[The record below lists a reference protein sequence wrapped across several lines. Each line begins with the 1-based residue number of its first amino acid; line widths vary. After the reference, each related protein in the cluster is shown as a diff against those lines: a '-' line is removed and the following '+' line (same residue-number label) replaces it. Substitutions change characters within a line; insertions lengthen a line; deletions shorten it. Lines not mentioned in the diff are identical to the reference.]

1 MMKNS
6 TIIGIVL
13 GLVAVLVGMTLKG
26 AALSNLL
33 NPAAYMIIVHGT
45 KAPIMIAFPM
55 SELSKVGKLFKI
67 VIKEQQLMPREQL
80 IENFMEWA
88 SITRR
93 EGLLALEARVD
104 DIEDTF
110 LRNGMRMIIDGN
122 DQDFVRDVLL
132 EDISATEDRHK
143 AGALIFTQAGTYAP
157 TLGVLGAVV
166 GLIGALG
173 HMDDMETLAH
183 SIAGAFIAT
192 LLGIFTGYVLWH
204 PIANKLKRLS
214 KKEVQLRLMMV
225 EGLLSIQSGVSTI
238 AINQKLSVFLT
249 PTERAALFIVLSAAS
264 STDARKFE
272 QMSEAFSA
280 AFNSGAGILD
290 NPAIIKSGE
299 QPQQKIDDAKKTNT
313 DSKENDSESNL
324 QELMKKEQEDLEKL
338 KKQLDQYIKKNGL
351 SSDLETKL
359 NQSQLMI
366 TISDNAL
373 FASGSDSLRS
383 DSIELAAA
391 ISKMLEPYIDYE
403 IIVSGHTDNQPIR
416 TQSFKSNW
424 DLSSSR
430 AIRFMDVLLKNNK
443 LKPERFSAIGY
454 GEYRPVA
461 SNDTTAGRA
470 KNRRVEVSIIRKYVD
485 ATSAQQIP
493 ATPKQ

>member
-1 MMKNS
+1 MKNS

-33 NPAAYMIIVHGT
+33 NPAAYMIIVLGT
-45 KAPIMIAFPM
+45 IAAIMIAFPM

-93 EGLLALEARVD
+93 EGLLALEAKVD

-249 PTERAALFIVLSAAS
+249 PTERAAM
-264 STDARKFE
+264 REK
-272 QMSEAFSA
+272 EA
-280 AFNSGAGILD
+280 GAG
-290 NPAIIKSGE
+290 
-299 QPQQKIDDAKKTNT
+299 
-313 DSKENDSESNL
+313 
-324 QELMKKEQEDLEKL
+324 EK
-338 KKQLDQYIKKNGL
+338 
-351 SSDLETKL
+351 
-359 NQSQLMI
+359 
-366 TISDNAL
+366 A
-373 FASGSDSLRS
+373 
-383 DSIELAAA
+383 
-391 ISKMLEPYIDYE
+391 
-403 IIVSGHTDNQPIR
+403 
-416 TQSFKSNW
+416 
-424 DLSSSR
+424 
-430 AIRFMDVLLKNNK
+430 
-443 LKPERFSAIGY
+443 
-454 GEYRPVA
+454 
-461 SNDTTAGRA
+461 
-470 KNRRVEVSIIRKYVD
+470 
-485 ATSAQQIP
+485 
-493 ATPKQ
+493 